1 MGLSSEERE
10 KQSLRVKSLRRK
22 CKITQEEAARLLGIT
37 KNTWVRWESGR
48 FRKDRLKLE
57 LLPYL
62 ARGKGPQP
70 CSEYSRKNFNIDRM
84 AEHIQTCRRCWLA
97 ANYLSM
103 VRKNPPQ

>member
-10 KQSLRVKSLRRK
+10 EQISRVKSIRRK
-22 CKITQEEAARLLGIT
+22 RKITQEEAARLLGIT
-37 KNTWVRWESGR
+37 KNTWIRWESGR
-48 FRKDRLKLE
+48 FRADDLKLE

-70 CSEYSRKNFNIDRM
+70 CSEYSRKTFNVDRM
-84 AEHIQTCRRCWLA
+84 AGHIQTCRQCWLA

-103 VRKNPPQ
+103 VRKNPPK